1 MKKTGPFYDAC
12 EVERCLAEIEART
25 AAARRVLKTGNY
37 SALKEHLFVCCQNA
51 GHAHNISGSLEA
63 EAKAKEAAA

>member
-12 EVERCLAEIEART
+12 EVERCLAEIETRT

-37 SALKEHLFVCCQNA
+37 SALKEHLFVLGNNA
-51 GHAHNISGSLEA
+51 GHAHNISESLEA
-63 EAKAKEAAA
+63 EAKEAKA